1 MFAKRR
7 EIMPISAGIPAP
19 DFELLDDTN
28 TPRKLSD
35 YRGRNVVLYFYPKD
49 DTPGCTKEA
58 CNFRDDYS
66 AYEKAG
72 VVILGVSPDS
82 VASHVKFKKKFQ
94 LQFPLLADEG
104 HKVCDLYDVWGPKK
118 FMGKEYEGVLRTTF
132 LIGEDGNI
140 IKVFENVRPAEHS
153 AELLAALGAAV

>member
-1 MFAKRR
+1 MA
-7 EIMPISAGIPAP
+7 ISAGIPAP
-19 DFELLDDTN
+19 EFEMLDDTG

-35 YRGRNVVLYFYPKD
+35 YRGRKAVLYFYPKD

-72 VVILGVSPDS
+72 IVILGVSPDS

-104 HKVCDLYDVWGPKK
+104 HRVCDLYGVWGPKK
-118 FMGKEYEGVLRTTF
+118 FMGKSYEGVLRTTF
-132 LIGEDGNI
+132 LIDENGNI
-140 IKVFENVRPAEHS
+140 VKVFEEVRPAEHS
-153 AELLAALGAAV
+153 EELLSALGTAA

>member
-1 MFAKRR
+1 
-7 EIMPISAGIPAP
+7 MPISSGIPAP
-19 DFELLDDTN
+19 DFEMLDDTN

-72 VVILGVSPDS
+72 VAILGVSPDS
-82 VASHVKFKKKFQ
+82 VKLHAKFKQKFQ
-94 LQFPLLADEG
+94 LPFPLLADDG
-104 HKVCDLYDVWGPKK
+104 HKVCDLYGVWGPKK
-118 FMGKEYEGVLRTTF
+118 FMGKQYEGVLRTTF
-132 LIGEDGNI
+132 LIDPEGNI
-140 IKVFENVRPAEHS
+140 KEVFENVRPAEHS
-153 AELLAALGAAV
+153 ADLLAKLELI

>member
-1 MFAKRR
+1 MA
-7 EIMPISAGIPAP
+7 ISADIPAP
-19 DFELLDDTN
+19 DFELIDDTG

-35 YRGRNVVLYFYPKD
+35 YRGRYVVLYFYPKD

-66 AYEKAG
+66 AYEQAG
-72 VVILGVSPDS
+72 VAILGVSPDDTQ
-82 VASHVKFKKKFQ
+82 SHAKFKKKFQ

-104 HKVCDLYDVWGPKK
+104 HQVCDLYGVWGPKK

-132 LIGEDGNI
+132 LIDPDGKI
-140 IKVFENVRPAEHS
+140 LKVYENVRPAEHS
-153 AELLAALGAAV
+153 AELLSELGAKA

>member
-1 MFAKRR
+1 
-7 EIMPISAGIPAP
+7 MPIDSGVPAP

-28 TPRKLSD
+28 TARKLFD

-49 DTPGCTKEA
+49 DTSGCTKEA

-66 AYEKAG
+66 AYEQAD

-82 VASHVKFKKKFQ
+82 VESHVKFKKKFQ

-104 HKVCDLYDVWGPKK
+104 HAVCDLY
-118 FMGKEYEGVLRTTF
+118 GV
-132 LIGEDGNI
+132 
-140 IKVFENVRPAEHS
+140 
-153 AELLAALGAAV
+153 

>member
-1 MFAKRR
+1 
-7 EIMPISAGIPAP
+7 MPILAGIPAP

-28 TPRKLSD
+28 SLRKLSD
-35 YRGRNVVLYFYPKD
+35 YRGRNIVLYFYPKD
-49 DTPGCTKEA
+49 DTPGCTREA

-82 VASHVKFKKKFQ
+82 VESHVKFKKKFQ
-94 LQFPLLADEG
+94 LQFPLLADDG
-104 HKVCDLYDVWGPKK
+104 HAVCALYGVWGPKK

-132 LIGEDGNI
+132 LIDTEGI
-140 IKVFENVRPAEHS
+140 IKRVFENVRPAEHS
-153 AELLAALGAAV
+153 LKLLTELGVE

>member
-1 MFAKRR
+1 
-7 EIMPISAGIPAP
+7 MPISAGIPAP

-66 AYEKAG
+66 AYENAG
-72 VVILGVSPDS
+72 VVILGVSPDT
-82 VASHVKFKKKFQ
+82 VASHVKFKRKFQ

-153 AELLAALGAAV
+153 AELLEALGAAA